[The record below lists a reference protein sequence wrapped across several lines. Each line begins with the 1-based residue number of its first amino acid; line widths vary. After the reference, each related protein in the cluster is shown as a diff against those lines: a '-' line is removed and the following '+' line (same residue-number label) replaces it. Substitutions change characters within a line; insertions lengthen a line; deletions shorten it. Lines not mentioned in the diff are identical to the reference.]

1 MYTKIQYRAVFN
13 RAHRLDRHGKAL
25 VQIEML
31 QHGSRIYFTTH
42 IHIEPHQWHGGLV
55 VEHPMADEYNFV
67 INDYKSRLERM
78 EIDYLKRGIY
88 PSLAM
93 MRSAIKESAA
103 PSATFIDFARSI
115 VTTSERKARTRAGYE
130 TLFNNIE
137 KFRHAVLLSDIDYDF
152 ISRYDRWMHLSGI
165 AHNTRVGRLR
175 QVKAILNEAHK
186 RDIIAKNPFDL
197 YKIPPMNSKKGF
209 LTTKQLRKIENILL
223 HGAVDN
229 VRDAFLFCCYTG
241 LRFSD
246 LVSLKS
252 ENIAGGWITKKMVK
266 TNFTVEIPIS
276 EVFDGKAL
284 DIITKYGSIERLT
297 RKLGTNATVNKH
309 LKEVFRI
316 AKVEGNFTFHTS
328 RHTFATL
335 MLQIGV
341 PITSVQ
347 KMLGHQK
354 LATTQIYGEVDKKTI
369 SQDIKK
375 VLRKARKGKAH
386 NNLQD

>member
-103 PSATFIDFARSI
+103 PSATFIDFARSV
-115 VTTSERKARTRAGYE
+115 VTASERKARTRAGYE

-252 ENIAGGWITKKMVK
+252 ENVAGGWITKKMVK

-335 MLQIGV
+335 MLQFGV

-386 NNLQD
+386 NNLQE